1 MSWRVATLALVFA
14 WFLLGGIGHFVLTD
28 AFTSVVPPYIP
39 YPRLIVLA
47 TGAFEIAAALA
58 LTRRAWRE
66 RVGWALMAFTICV
79 TPVHIDMLINADRHA
94 IGAPALWARL
104 LFQPF
109 YVWIIWFATRPEAP
123 RPHSAALVISATDQ
137 P

>member
-1 MSWRVATLALVFA
+1 MSWRVAALALVFA

-39 YPRLIVLA
+39 YPRFVVLA

-58 LTRRAWRE
+58 LLRRAWRE
-66 RVGWALMAFTICV
+66 RVGWTLMAFTICV
-79 TPVHIDMLINADRHA
+79 TPVHIDMLIHADRHA

-104 LFQPF
+104 LFQPV
-109 YVWIIWFATRPEAP
+109 YVWIIWFAARAS
-123 RPHSAALVISATDQ
+123 RAT
-137 P
+137 

>member
-1 MSWRVATLALVFA
+1 MSWRLAALALVFA
-14 WFLLGGIGHFVLTD
+14 WFLLGGIGHFVLPD

-39 YPRLIVLA
+39 HPREVVLA

-58 LTRRAWRE
+58 LLRGAWRE

-79 TPVHIDMLINADRHA
+79 TPVHVDMLIHADRYA

-104 LFQPF
+104 LFQPV

-123 RPHSAALVISATDQ
+123 QPHSGASVISATDQ

>member
-1 MSWRVATLALVFA
+1 MSWRLAALALVFA
-14 WFLLGGIGHFVLTD
+14 WFLLGGIGHFVLPD

-39 YPRLIVLA
+39 RPREVVLA

-58 LTRRAWRE
+58 LLRGAWRE

-79 TPVHIDMLINADRHA
+79 TPVHVDMLIHADRYA

-104 LFQPF
+104 LFQPV

-123 RPHSAALVISATDQ
+123 QPHSGASVISATDQ